1 MREFLSQRGK
11 EEEERVGFQPR
22 DRKKVS
28 YVLRMEVF
36 DFGFGKWKIYRVQS
50 NLVW

>member
-11 EEEERVGFQPR
+11 EEEEERVGFQPR

-36 DFGFGKWKIYRVQS
+36 DLDLE
-50 NLVW
+50 NLSSPE

>member
-11 EEEERVGFQPR
+11 EERVGFQPR

-36 DFGFGKWKIYRVQS
+36 DLDLE
-50 NLVW
+50 NLSSPE

>member
-36 DFGFGKWKIYRVQS
+36 DLDLE
-50 NLVW
+50 NLSSPE